1 MKKLFRLLEM
11 MLCTVVLVL
20 FCTCTGTDEPVGK
33 IDVSLLYGTW
43 QASDGYTYIFND
55 GNSGRRQDSAGHG
68 FDTSWDLSN
77 DELTIKY
84 LSNGSGYVSLTE
96 IYVIR
101 KLTVTRMEAYEMTFP
116 DETVTFA
123 KR

>member
-1 MKKLFRLLEM
+1 M

-43 QASDGYTYIFND
+43 QASDGYTYIFNED
-55 GNSGRRQDSAGHG
+55 NTGRRHDYSGHG
-68 FDTSWDLSN
+68 FDTDWNLAD

-84 LSNGSGYVSLTE
+84 LSNGSGFVSLTE
-96 IYVIR
+96 VYVITR
-101 KLTVTRMEAYEMTFP
+101 LTGASMEAYEMTFP
-116 DETVTFA
+116 DETVKFD